1 MPNDKKNNTKNDDQ
15 VMNLNSDD
23 TILDTQEE
31 TAKEEAIEE
40 LSDDV
45 KEALGLEED
54 PKAKK
59 DALKAPV
66 EDLDYISEDVKDAL
80 NEIDNLM

>member
-15 VMNLNSDD
+15 VMSLSNEDS
-23 TILDTQEE
+23 ILDEQEE

-54 PKAKK
+54 TKTKK
-59 DALKAPV
+59 DALKTPV

>member
-1 MPNDKKNNTKNDDQ
+1 MPNDKKINTKNDDQ
-15 VMNLNSDD
+15 VINLSSNDSL
-23 TILDTQEE
+23 LDEQEE

-54 PKAKK
+54 PKTKK
-59 DALKAPV
+59 DTLKTPV